1 MPENANPLNKYF
13 RQPAVFVTLPSGGNY
28 PPHVLTQSQTGEIG
42 VQPMTA
48 RDEIIFKTPDA
59 LMNGQGMVDVIQSC
73 IPEIKDAWQISNYD
87 LDTILIAIRIA
98 TYGETMDINFNVP
111 GTTEKASHTLN
122 LPSLLEQIKTTEVNN
137 DIELKD
143 GLKIAVRPLT
153 YKDMTSTAL
162 KTFTQQKLYSTVQ
175 NTDLAPEEKVKR
187 FKGKRDRYLY
197 ELIPEKM
204 QELGVDKVE
213 VDGNAVSLITFVNG
227 TMPKDPLQKQAA
239 MAHLR
244 DIGCSD
250 FIKNTLTCQ
259 FGRSRDN
266 EAKAIKAD
274 LEEAGLYPEL
284 GEKVEPSTLKKLI
297 KDRLQNGQEIDTEM
311 FNASV
316 GQIAKLS

>member
-187 FKGKRDRYLY
+187 FNESFKALT
-197 ELIPEKM
+197 ELSITILLKNISKIITPDGAEVTDPAQIKEFVEKANATLIK
-204 QELGVDKVE
+204 ELQD
-213 VDGNAVSLITFVNG
+213 
-227 TMPKDPLQKQAA
+227 
-239 MAHLR
+239 
-244 DIGCSD
+244 
-250 FIKNTLTCQ
+250 
-259 FGRSRDN
+259 
-266 EAKAIKAD
+266 
-274 LEEAGLYPEL
+274 
-284 GEKVEPSTLKKLI
+284 KLI
-297 KDRLQNGQEIDTEM
+297 DLRTQGAVKPVKLKATEEQIKKGAPVTYEVPVTFDTAN
-311 FNASV
+311 FFV
-316 GQIAKLS
+316 